1 MALEL
6 VLGGSGAGKT
16 HMVYEKVISESM
28 KNHSDN
34 YYLIVPDQFTMETQ
48 RDIINRHPNR
58 GTMNIDIVS
67 FSRLAYRVFGELGI
81 STLSV
86 LDDTGKMLILRKV
99 IEENKEELTIFKNKV
114 KMFGF
119 TEEIKSTISELY
131 QYGINVE
138 DIDEIC
144 GKIKGNNTMKSKLM
158 DLKLVFEKFAE
169 YITRISSDEHK
180 YITKEEILSE
190 LCNVVDNSK
199 ILKDSTI
206 VLDGFTG
213 FTPIQYKLIEKL
225 LVMAKKVVVTV
236 TLPGLEA
243 EKITAT
249 GFEKVKEYELFNM
262 SKNTVNTLIRL
273 AAKNDIKV
281 LKPIV
286 IGEDVVYRLKDNQT
300 LAFLEK
306 NIFRNNRKTMVM
318 QDDSIKIYNAKNP
331 LDEASGVADII
342 FNLVRDSGGELR
354 YRDIAIVTGDMESY
368 KRPLEE
374 ALEANGIPYYIDNKK
389 SLLNNNFVD
398 CIRALLEMIDE
409 NFAYE
414 PVFRYLKRGM
424 SNISRED
431 IDVFEN
437 YVLGCGIKGV
447 KQYNKNFVKRYRGL
461 ADEDLNKCEEIRVR
475 FIEPIMK
482 FKEAIENETV
492 ANVTK
497 AIYMFIKENDL
508 YNKLKA
514 YTDEFGDDES
524 EKQEYSQV
532 YRLIMELFDKL
543 VGLLGDEKI
552 SLKEYRK
559 ILDDGLEEIKV
570 GTIPV
575 VLDQLVVGDIE
586 RTRVSGI
593 KILIV
598 MGVNEGIIPKGMGNN
613 GILSQRDRV
622 ILKNISVEMAPTAR
636 ENGFIQ
642 KYYLYLNLTKS
653 SKKLILT
660 YSDAFLNGNA
670 KKPSYLVGNIMKMYD
685 GVKVENFE
693 KTYDT
698 DDVFRV
704 ISRESAFKIVSL
716 GLRDFDKKMPSNV
729 WKELFSYYLKN
740 PAYKEKI
747 QRAIEGLTF
756 INTEANLDAAI
767 AKAVFGDNVEG
778 SITRIEKYAE
788 CAYAHF
794 LAYGL
799 NLVERP
805 VYEIKAVDV
814 GNLYHKAVEVFSNM
828 IKQENIDFA
837 DVNDEIREQF
847 VNKSVSEAIMYYGY
861 DSIIDSAKNQ
871 YILEKVK
878 KVTDRSAWAICE
890 HIKRGDFKPE
900 QFEVSVGR
908 GRVDRIDTLTMG
920 DNVYIKIIDYKSGST
935 IFDTEKLIN
944 GLQLQLIYYLDNV
957 LENEKRRQPNK
968 NVAPGGVFYFK
979 IKDPFIDYE
988 EKFMDDDAIISEKML
1003 KEYQMTGIFNSAA
1016 DVMYS
1021 LDNNLPKLSGKETSA
1036 IIKAGKKEIDIEDT
1050 VKKNAMGLSEVN
1062 FAKVT
1067 SFVKNKAKE
1076 LTDRIYEGNIDI
1088 NPYKNKDIT
1097 ACAYCKYNSI
1107 CTFSKQEFG
1116 NYYRKLKKLT
1126 KGGEEIS
1133 NEMD

>member
-1 MALEL
+1 MSLEL

-16 HMVYEKVISESM
+16 HMVYEKIIKEST
-28 KNHSDN
+28 KNHSEN
-34 YYLIVPDQFTMETQ
+34 YYIIVPDQFTMETQ
-48 RDIINRHPNR
+48 RDIINRHPNQ

-99 IEENKEELTIFKNKV
+99 IEENKDNLTIFKNKV

-144 GKIKGNNTMKSKLM
+144 EKIKGNNTMKSKLM

-169 YITRISSDEHK
+169 YVTNISSDEHK

-190 LCNVVDNSK
+190 LCSVIENSK
-199 ILKDSTI
+199 ELSDSTI

-225 LVMAKKVVVTV
+225 LIMAKKVIITV
-236 TLPGLEA
+236 TMPGSEA
-243 EKITAT
+243 IKIASE
-249 GFEKVKEYELFNM
+249 GFVNIKEHELFNM
-262 SKNTVNTLIRL
+262 SKTTVNTLIRL
-273 AAKNDIKV
+273 AVKNDIKV
-281 LKPIV
+281 LKPV
-286 IGEDVVYRLKDNQT
+286 IINEEVVYRLKDNQT
-300 LAFLEK
+300 LAFLEN
-306 NIFRNNRKTMVM
+306 NIFRNKRKSMLL
-318 QDDSIKIYNAKNP
+318 QDDSISIYSAKNP
-331 LDEASGVADII
+331 LEEAEGVATTISNYI
-342 FNLVRDSGGELR
+342 RESKGELR
-354 YRDIAIVTGDMESY
+354 YKDIAIVTGDMESY

-374 ALEANGIPYYIDNKK
+374 ALKATGIPYYIDNKK
-389 SLLNNNFVD
+389 SLLNNSFVD
-398 CIRALLEMIDE
+398 CIRALLEMVDE

-424 SNISRED
+424 SNIERED
-431 IDVFEN
+431 IDIFEN
-437 YVLGCGIKGV
+437 YVLGCGIKGIN
-447 KQYNKNFVKRYRGL
+447 QYSSNFVKRYRGL
-461 ADEDLNKCEEIRVR
+461 SDEELNKCEAIRVK
-475 FIEPIMK
+475 FIEPIIK
-482 FKEAIENETV
+482 FKDAIEGE
-492 ANVTK
+492 NVENITK

-508 YNKLKA
+508 YGKLKM
-514 YTDEFGDDES
+514 YTDEFSDDES
-524 EKQEYSQV
+524 EKQEYTQV

-552 SLKEYRK
+552 ALKEYRK

-586 RTRVSGI
+586 RTRISKI

-613 GILSQRDRV
+613 GILSQRDRM
-622 ILKNISVEMAPTAR
+622 ILKNISVDMAPTVR

-642 KYYLYLNLTKS
+642 KYYLYLTLAKS
-653 SKKLILT
+653 SKKLVLT

-670 KKPSYLVGNIMKMYD
+670 KKPSYLIDNILKMYD
-685 GVKVENFE
+685 GIKVERFE
-693 KTYDT
+693 EIYNT

-704 ISRESAFKIVSL
+704 ISRESAFKLVSS
-716 GLRDFDKKMPSNV
+716 GLRDFDKKTISNM
-729 WKELFSYYLKN
+729 WKELFSFYLKN
-740 PAYKEKI
+740 PDYKEKI
-747 QRAIEGLTF
+747 NRAIEGLTF
-756 INTEANLDAAI
+756 VNTDAHLDAAI
-767 AKAVFGDNVEG
+767 AKTIFGDNVAG

-805 VYEIKAVDV
+805 VYEIKDMDV

-828 IKQENIDFA
+828 IKNEDIDFA
-837 DVNDEIREQF
+837 DVSDEIREKY
-847 VNKSVSEAIMYYGY
+847 VNKSVSEAIIYYGY
-861 DSIIDSAKNQ
+861 DSIVDSAKNQ
-871 YILEKVK
+871 YILEKLR
-878 KVTDRSAWAICE
+878 KVTDKSVWAICE

-920 DNVYIKIIDYKSGST
+920 DNVYVKIIDYKSGST
-935 IFDTEKLIN
+935 VFDTEKLVN
-944 GLQLQLIYYLDNV
+944 GLQLQLVYYLDNV
-957 LENEKRRQPNK
+957 LENEKRRRPDK
-968 NVAPGGVFYFK
+968 NVAPGGVFYFS

-988 EKFMDDDAIISEKML
+988 EKFMDDDTLITERIL

-1021 LDNNLPKLSGKETSA
+1021 LDNNLPSLSGKETSTV
-1036 IIKAGKKEIDIEDT
+1036 IKAGKKEIDIEDT
-1050 VKKNAMGLSEVN
+1050 VKKNSMGLSEAN

-1067 SFVKNKAKE
+1067 SFVKKKADE
-1076 LTDRIYEGNIDI
+1076 LTENIYKGNISI
-1088 NPYKNKDIT
+1088 NPYKNGDRT
-1097 ACAYCKYNSI
+1097 ACTFCKYNSI

-1116 NYYRKLKKLT
+1116 NYYRKLKKLEES
-1126 KGGEEIS
+1126 GED
-1133 NEMD
+1133 NTNGMD